1 MLTVYHNSWKSADAF
16 DTLNEKQRDLKSLD
30 QTGSILLLQYKPEHG
45 APNLHDQ
52 ES

>member
-1 MLTVYHNSWKSADAF
+1 MKKGKSADTL
-16 DTLNEKQRDLKSLD
+16 DILNENHKDLKYLKSLD
-30 QTGSILLLQYKPEHG
+30 QTGSILLLQYKLELE